1 MANNC
6 PPIFFFI
13 MNQQTIDFNKCVR
26 TILTCETKEQM
37 YSAIEMAKNY
47 KLKYNNGTAQSDYS
61 FLIGL
66 QSGRSFEILLRD
78 NYDNAIKLLNETYP
92 VEDTV
97 SEAQ

>member
-1 MANNC
+1 
-6 PPIFFFI
+6 
-13 MNQQTIDFNKCVR
+13 
-26 TILTCETKEQM
+26 M

-47 KLKYNNGTAQSDYS
+47 KLKYNNGTAQNDYS
-61 FLIGL
+61 FLMGL

-78 NYDNAIKLLNETYP
+78 NYDNAIKLLDETYP